1 MAVVKE
7 FAPRRGDIHLVALD
21 PTRGSEIQKTRPC
34 LVVSPDELNLHLKTV
49 IVAPLTTA
57 SHSYPFRVSCQFENR
72 RGQIVLDQL
81 RTVDRERLIRRL
93 GKLSAPTLE
102 KVLEL
107 LQEMFAP

>member
-7 FAPRRGDIHLVALD
+7 LPPRRGDIHLVALD

-57 SHSYPFRVSCQFENR
+57 SHSYPFRVPCQFESK
-72 RGQIVLDQL
+72 RGQVVLDQL

-93 GKLSAPTLE
+93 GKLSAPTFE
-102 KVLEL
+102 KVLSL
-107 LQEMFAP
+107 LREMFAP